1 MKKLSLFLLLPFI
14 LTACIRGIDNRPDD
28 HATIEAKAPVI
39 NLPAPQTVN
48 TDKLEKGLSEIVS
61 SSNATKA
68 ELTGLLNAQVSKL
81 GEKVTGLETNLSDL
95 IKINNTMSA
104 TAQAEFRARLD
115 ATLQAYTEIKA
126 EMHNVLTVNND
137 LRAQLRVDFGK
148 ISADLGAQVGVGN
161 SIDKR
166 IEELKQT
173 FISSAGRDVNM
184 LPQQAVDIIVSS
196 YQTFGITVLLLLSVA
211 TIVISMTFKYS
222 RLRAERRALDE
233 QGERKLYYDLLIS
246 VTGKLPPE
254 ESGEIERQLRNAK
267 GNSADSSV

>member
-1 MKKLSLFLLLPFI
+1 MRISVFFLLPFI
-14 LTACIRGIDNRPDD
+14 LTACIRGIDVRPDD

-48 TDKLEKGLSEIVS
+48 TDKLEKGLSDIVT

-81 GEKVTGLETNLSDL
+81 GEKVTGLEANLSDL

-115 ATLQAYTEIKA
+115 ATFQAYTEIKA

-137 LRAQLRVDFGK
+137 LRAEMRVDLGK
-148 ISADLGAQVGVGN
+148 ISADLGAQVGIGN

-166 IEELKQT
+166 IDELKQT

-196 YQTFGITVLLLLSVA
+196 YHTFGVTVLLLLTVA

-222 RLRAERRALDE
+222 RLRAEKRASDE
-233 QGERKLYYDLLIS
+233 QSEQKLYYDLLIS
-246 VTGKLPPE
+246 VLGKLSPE
-254 ESGEIERQLRNAK
+254 ESSKIERQMNAK
-267 GNSADSSV
+267 GN